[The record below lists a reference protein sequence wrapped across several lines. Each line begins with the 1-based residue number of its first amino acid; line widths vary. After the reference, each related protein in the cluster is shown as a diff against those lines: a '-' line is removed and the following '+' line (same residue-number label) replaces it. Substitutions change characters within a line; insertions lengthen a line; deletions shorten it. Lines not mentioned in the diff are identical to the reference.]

1 MPTFISLTHFFTTM
15 LSKAKLKTIRALALK
30 RFRDENGQFL
40 AEGHKAV
47 SELAGHLRCR
57 LLCATEAALNTHPT
71 PQADEI
77 CTLSDKELA
86 AASQL
91 KTPQGLLAVFDKP
104 TPRPFIP
111 DADKLALLL
120 DGVQDPG
127 NLGTIIRIADW
138 FGIKDIICS
147 TATADAYGPK
157 VVQATMGALARVN
170 LVYTNPVELLKQLP
184 EDYPVYGTF
193 MEGRNLYDEPLT
205 AGGLIIMG
213 NEGNGISPEVAA
225 IVTHKIHIPP
235 YPAGS
240 DTVESLN
247 VAMAT
252 AITCSEFR
260 RRCH

>member
-1 MPTFISLTHFFTTM
+1 M

-30 RFRDENGQFL
+30 RFRDQNGQFL

-57 LLCATEAALNTHPT
+57 LICATEVAMSAHPM
-71 PQADEI
+71 PKADEI
-77 CTLSDKELA
+77 CTVSDKELA
-86 AASQL
+86 TASQL

-111 DADKLALLL
+111 NAAHLALLL

-147 TATADAYGPK
+147 PSTADAYGPK

-170 LVYTNPVELLKQLP
+170 LVYANPVDLLRQLP

-193 MEGRNLYDEPLT
+193 MEGHNLYDEPLT
-205 AGGLIIMG
+205 SGGLIIMG

-225 IVTHKIHIPP
+225 LVNRKIHIPT

-252 AITCSEFR
+252 AITCAEFR
-260 RRCH
+260 RRCR